1 MGFILGLLLIL
12 TQRVV
17 ANPLQKI
24 KNIKNMAENEEN
36 IVDVIIEPDPTDPT
50 EELKKGLKSNHFLVI
65 KDSLENGADLRI
77 VYKDAYDSIK
87 IVIFHTWLTVYQSK
101 RISKFKRSRMVLS
114 ATGID

>member
-12 TQRVV
+12 TQRIV

-24 KNIKNMAENEEN
+24 KNIKNMAENEDN

-77 VYKDAYDSIK
+77 V
-87 IVIFHTWLTVYQSK
+87 
-101 RISKFKRSRMVLS
+101 
-114 ATGID
+114 

>member
-12 TQRVV
+12 TQRIV

-24 KNIKNMAENEEN
+24 KNIKNMAENEDN

-77 VYKDAYDSIK
+77 VYND
-87 IVIFHTWLTVYQSK
+87 TN
-101 RISKFKRSRMVLS
+101 
-114 ATGID
+114 